1 MALLRFFNLPKHQ
14 QYDYKPR
21 YWDPKKEELEER
33 LKRLEKIQSGG
44 AEGARARISGGF
56 RRGFSLDS
64 KARSRQVRRSN
75 LMLIG
80 IVVALVVLSYVM
92 LSVYLPQIVDMLET
106 PTIVE

>member
-1 MALLRFFNLPKHQ
+1 MALLRFFKLPKHQ

-21 YWDPKKEELEER
+21 FWDPKKEELEER
-33 LKRLEKIQSGG
+33 LKRINEIQEGGTSG
-44 AEGARARISGGF
+44 AKARISGGF
-56 RRGFSLDS
+56 RRGYSMDS
-64 KARSRQVRRSN
+64 KSRSRQVMRSN

-92 LSVYLPQIVDMLET
+92 ISVYLPQIVDVLET